1 MADPNVK
8 NVAAAQVNKSLA
20 ANYSYIKKSSEKKIG
35 RASCR
40 ERV

>member
-1 MADPNVK
+1 MIKIITAMNNPKINDELK
-8 NVAAAQVNKSLA
+8 N
-20 ANYSYIKKSSEKKIG
+20 EKKIG